1 MNIQKTNNYELFK
14 FKDENREINFNK
26 VSSLKSRLINDGR
39 QIIPIICN
47 SQMEIIDGQHRF
59 KALKELGWEVM
70 YYIDDSVTSKDLISI
85 NNSQRNWG
93 LNDFIH
99 YHASLG
105 EEVFVRLEKICK
117 EYEFPLKAIMAAI
130 CNGKYIKEHKIKDG
144 NLEITDEEFET
155 GIECL
160 EYLKYIQD
168 NIKIKIISPAIL
180 FFLTTKIYYLE
191 NIDRDRLQKA
201 IIRNY
206 GIENYGNAEQCAYV
220 LEKWYN
226 KNFRDYRYI
235 SNEIMPKR

>member
-1 MNIQKTNNYELFK
+1 MNIQKTDNYEMFK

-47 SQMEIIDGQHRF
+47 SQMEIMDGQHRF
-59 KALKELGWEVM
+59 KALKELGWPIM
-70 YYIDDSVTSKDLISI
+70 YYIDDSVSSHDLISI

-105 EEVFVRLEKICK
+105 NGTFKELENIIKT
-117 EYEFPLKAIMAAI
+117 YEFPLKAILAAI
-130 CNGKYIKEHKIKDG
+130 FGGRYIKEHKIKDG
-144 NLEITDEEFET
+144 ELVISTEDLEN
-155 GIECL
+155 GIAAL
-160 EYLKYIQD
+160 NYLQKIQES
-168 NIKIKIISPAIL
+168 IKIKIISPAIF
-180 FFLTTKIYYLE
+180 FFLITKIYYLE
-191 NIDRDRLQKA
+191 DIDRERLFNG
-201 IIRNY
+201 IIKNY
-206 GIENYGNAEQCAYV
+206 GTENYGNAEQCAQV

-226 KNFRDYRYI
+226 KNFRNYRYI